1 MDDGDGL
8 GCLGII
14 ASLSALVFIAVSFPT
29 WRRGLV
35 SLGLGDTASWW
46 LGIIGAIIFAALT
59 IGFLRLAHLQLAG
72 EVGGA
77 LMLAVWLVYGL
88 IALGYGLVFRAGHP
102 PAWLLDP
109 PLLVELLL
117 DHPPRWMLITERVI
131 EGVIGSF
138 LCLATIGRRL
148 R

>member
-14 ASLSALVFIAVSFPT
+14 ASLSALVFIALSFPT

-35 SLGLGDTASWW
+35 NLGLSQTSSWW
-46 LGIIGAIIFAALT
+46 LGIIGALIFAALT
-59 IGFLRLAHLQLAG
+59 VGFMWLVNLQLAG
-72 EVGGA
+72 EIGGPV
-77 LMLAVWLVYGL
+77 MLAVWVGYGL

-109 PLLVELLL
+109 PSLLELLL
-117 DHPPRWMLITERVI
+117 DNPPRWMLITERVI
-131 EGVIGSF
+131 EGIIASF
-138 LCLATIGRRL
+138 FCLAAAGRRL

>member
-35 SLGLGDTASWW
+35 NLGLSQTSSWW
-46 LGIIGAIIFAALT
+46 LGIIGALIFAALT
-59 IGFLRLAHLQLAG
+59 VGFMWLVNLQLAG
-72 EVGGA
+72 EIGGPP
-77 LMLAVWLVYGL
+77 MLAVWVGYGL

-109 PLLVELLL
+109 PSLLELLL
-117 DHPPRWMLITERVI
+117 DNPPRWMLITERVI
-131 EGVIGSF
+131 EGIIASF
-138 LCLATIGRRL
+138 FCLAAAGRRL